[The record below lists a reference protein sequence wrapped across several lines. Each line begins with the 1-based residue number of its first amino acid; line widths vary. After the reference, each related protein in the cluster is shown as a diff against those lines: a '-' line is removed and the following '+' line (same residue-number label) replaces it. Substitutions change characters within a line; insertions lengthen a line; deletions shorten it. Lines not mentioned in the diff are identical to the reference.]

1 MNIYFLDKKY
11 SSNEIYIYFSFSVN
25 KAFSVNKKKT
35 KKPKKKKKKE
45 LYKKNSCSC
54 KNVHFQS
61 ESHVNEEKKFQNRL
75 EGLL

>member
-1 MNIYFLDKKY
+1 MPDFIPKFQQRIKFK
-11 SSNEIYIYFSFSVN
+11 
-25 KAFSVNKKKT
+25 KKKT
-35 KKPKKKKKKE
+35 TKKRKKKKKKKKE

-61 ESHVNEEKKFQNRL
+61 ESHVNKEKKFQNRL